1 MKTRLEVT
9 VSTKNGGKKSPT
21 NFMHLTRKRAR
32 FSVVIQTFMLCSR
45 LVASATAG
53 R

>member
-9 VSTKNGGKKSPT
+9 VSTKNGGKKSPN
-21 NFMHLTRKRAR
+21 NFMHLTRKHAR
-32 FSVVIQTFMLCSR
+32 FSEVIQTFTLRSK